1 MQGETQKNKKHPKAW
16 VISVD
21 MGYGHQRAAYPLRHL
36 AEGDI
41 VNANTYPGIPVKDR
55 KIWKNSRR
63 FYEFISRFKQ
73 IPLIGEEVF
82 ELYDMVQSIPA
93 FYPKRDLS
101 EPTFQVTQIM
111 SLIRKSDWG
120 KHLIQKLAKKPLPLI
135 CTFFIPA
142 FMAEYFEYPGDIYC
156 LATDTDISRAWVPQ
170 YPSRSRIRYFAPTY
184 RVADRLKLYGI
195 KSSNIFITGF
205 PLPVENLGNQHLTR
219 LKQDMLYRLVNLDPK
234 HRYYRQY
241 HATVKEYLGADRLP
255 RHSLHPLTLTFPVGG
270 AGAQREL
277 AVQILHGLKQKILQH
292 QISYTMVAGI
302 HNEVNQYFRD
312 AVRRMGLMHELGKH
326 IHIIFANSKYEY
338 FEKFDHALRA
348 TDILWTKPSELS
360 FYAALGLPIVI
371 APPIGSQERF
381 NKFWLESIGCGA
393 YQENP
398 DYVGEWL
405 FDWLK
410 SGWLAEAA
418 MQGFIEAPKFGT
430 FNIEKI
436 IGEKITDVKQLET
449 ILPY

>member
-1 MQGETQKNKKHPKAW
+1 MEEKTKTHPKAW
-16 VISVD
+16 VLSVD
-21 MGYGHQRAAYPLRHL
+21 MGYGHQRAAYPLRYL

-41 VNANTYPGIPVKDR
+41 LNANNYPGIPAQDR
-55 KIWKNSRR
+55 KIWRNSRK

-73 IPLIGEEVF
+73 VPLIGEEVF
-82 ELYDMVQSIPA
+82 ELYDTLQSIPP
-93 FYPKRDLS
+93 FYPRRDLS
-101 EPTFQVTQIM
+101 RPTLQVTQIM

-120 KHLIQKLAKKPLPLI
+120 KHLFDKLSKKPLPLI

-156 LATDTDISRAWVPQ
+156 LATDTDISRAWVPE

-195 KSSNIFITGF
+195 KPDNIFLTGF
-205 PLPVENLGNQHLTR
+205 PLPLENLGSSHLTR
-219 LKQDMLYRLVNLDPK
+219 LKKDILYRLVNLDPK
-234 HRYYRQY
+234 RKYYQQY
-241 HATVKEYLGADRLP
+241 HATVQEHLGAHALP
-255 RHSLHPLTLTFPVGG
+255 RHSLHPLMLTFPVGG

-277 AVQILHGLKQKILQH
+277 AVQVLRSLKNKILQH

-302 HNEVNQYFRD
+302 HNEVNSYFKS
-312 AVRRMGLMHELGKH
+312 AVRSLGLTHELGKH
-326 IHIIFANSKYEY
+326 IHIVFANT
-338 FEKFDHALRA
+338 KFDYFDKFDRALRT

-360 FYAALGLPIVI
+360 FYAALGIPLVI

-381 NKFWLESIGCGA
+381 NRLWVESIGCGA
-393 YQENP
+393 YQEDP
-398 DYVGEWL
+398 DYTAEWL
-405 FDWLK
+405 FDWLE

-418 MQGFIEAPKFGT
+418 LQGFIEAPKYGT

-436 IGEKITDVKQLET
+436 ISEKIIDIRQLGT
-449 ILPY
+449 VLPY